1 MMDEDYTHWICI
13 NRATTISN
21 DSTKQTKKCKDLL
34 VYISYHHA
42 SVYTCTCIYL
52 GCVYTVNYIFLP
64 IHGGSEV
71 YIPYKLFSKVCNVYL
86 VVLKKKLRKK
96 IHLPT
101 NIDIAPQLGSVT
113 ICDILLT
120 SRISS
125 VISI

>member
-21 DSTKQTKKCKDLL
+21 DSTKQNKNAKIYWCTFPIIMHQYIHVHVYNWV
-34 VYISYHHA
+34 VYIQWFTFFCQYMVAQRS
-42 SVYTCTCIYL
+42 T
-52 GCVYTVNYIFLP
+52 FL
-64 IHGGSEV
+64 IS
-71 YIPYKLFSKVCNVYL
+71 CL

>member
-13 NRATTISN
+13 DRATTISN
-21 DSTKQTKKCKDLL
+21 DSTKQKKNAKIYWCTFPIIMHQYIHVHVYNWV
-34 VYISYHHA
+34 VYIQWFTFFCQYMVAQRS
-42 SVYTCTCIYL
+42 T
-52 GCVYTVNYIFLP
+52 FL
-64 IHGGSEV
+64 IS
-71 YIPYKLFSKVCNVYL
+71 CL
-86 VVLKKKLRKK
+86 VRFVMFTYSGFKKKLRKK
-96 IHLPT
+96 NHLPT

>member
-21 DSTKQTKKCKDLL
+21 DSTKQNKNAKIYWCTFPIIMHQYIHVHVYNWV
-34 VYISYHHA
+34 VYIQWF
-42 SVYTCTCIYL
+42 TF
-52 GCVYTVNYIFLP
+52 FLP
-64 IHGGSEV
+64 VHGGSEV

>member
-21 DSTKQTKKCKDLL
+21 DSTKKKKKCKDLL

-64 IHGGSEV
+64 IHGASEV

-86 VVLKKKLRKK
+86 VVLKNNWGKKF
-96 IHLPT
+96 IY
-101 NIDIAPQLGSVT
+101 QQ
-113 ICDILLT
+113 IL
-120 SRISS
+120 I
-125 VISI
+125 

>member
-21 DSTKQTKKCKDLL
+21 DSTKQNKNAKIYWCTFPIIMHQYIHVH
-34 VYISYHHA
+34 VY
-42 SVYTCTCIYL
+42 SVYL

-86 VVLKKKLRKK
+86 VVLKKNWGKK
-96 IHLPT
+96 FIY
-101 NIDIAPQLGSVT
+101 QQ
-113 ICDILLT
+113 IL
-120 SRISS
+120 I
-125 VISI
+125 